1 MKVLLRTFRF
11 LKPYIWKSL
20 IALLAMGLATALN
33 LVTPALSRKV
43 IDQGIAT
50 GDTRRILWL
59 SLAVVAVALLR
70 ALFSFEQGALSAQV
84 SQGVAYDTRNLLYE
98 KIHRLSFSYH
108 DRAQTGQLLT
118 RVTSDVDLLQS
129 FLGTAVLQTLSAL
142 GMLLGS
148 VILIIHA
155 STQTALIL
163 AVLLPVAIG
172 LFGWFF
178 RTAKPL
184 FIKGQQKLEKL
195 NIALQENLAGVRVV
209 RAFVRRDYETARF
222 AERNRAVMDI
232 QVQVGRLLA
241 GAMPLIFLIAN
252 FSTLG
257 VTWVGGIQVINQQL
271 TLGELVA
278 LSNYILMAIFPVF
291 MLSGMMVSIAQAS
304 AGAGRI
310 FEILDTPLAVT
321 EKPDALEVQLE
332 GAVSFEHVWFRYF
345 ENQPWIL
352 KDVTFSAAPGQKVAL
367 LGLTGSGKSTITNLI
382 PRFYDVTKGRVL
394 VDGHDVRDLRLESLR
409 RQVGIVLQETR
420 LFVGSIRENIA
431 FGKPQATMEE
441 IVAAAKAAQAHEF
454 IMSFPDQYETH
465 VGERGVTLSGG
476 QKQRIA
482 IARALLIDPRIL
494 ILDDATSSV
503 DFQTEQLLRQALNRL
518 MHGRTSFIIAQRVS
532 TVRDADL
539 ILVVDRGEISALG
552 THQQLLEDSPL
563 YAELYYTQLE
573 EDVEGHTTLFRDDVT
588 QVKEVAR

>member
-1 MKVLLRTFRF
+1 MKVLFRTFRF

-20 IALLAMGLATALN
+20 FALLAMTLATVLN
-33 LVTPALSRKV
+33 LVTPALSRRV
-43 IDQGIAT
+43 IDQGIAVK
-50 GDTRRILWL
+50 DMQRIIWL

-70 ALFSFEQGALSAQV
+70 ALFSFVQGALGAQV
-84 SQGVAYDTRNLLYE
+84 SQGVAYDVRNLLYE
-98 KIHRLSFSYH
+98 KIQRLSFSYH

-142 GMLLGS
+142 GMLFGS
-148 VILIIHA
+148 VILIIR
-155 STQTALIL
+155 TNLQTALVLAILLPL
-163 AVLLPVAIG
+163 AVG

-178 RTAKPL
+178 RTARPL
-184 FIKGQQKLEKL
+184 FVLGQQKLEKL

-209 RAFVRRDYETARF
+209 RAFVRREYETARF
-222 AERNRAVMDI
+222 AERNRAVMDV
-232 QVQVGRLLA
+232 QVRVGRLLA

-252 FSTLG
+252 LSTLG
-257 VTWVGGIQVINQQL
+257 VTWAGGIQVINKRL

-291 MLSGMMVSIAQAS
+291 MLSGMLVSIAQAA

-310 FEILDTPLAVT
+310 FEILDTPLDVTENPDAQELRLSGAVT
-321 EKPDALEVQLE
+321 FD
-332 GAVSFEHVWFRYF
+332 HVWFRYF

-352 KDVTFSAAPGQKVAL
+352 QDITFDVPPGQKVAL

-382 PRFYDVTKGRVL
+382 PRFYDVTRGRVL

-431 FGKPQATMEE
+431 FGNPQATMDE

-454 IMSFPDQYETH
+454 IMSFPEQYETH

-518 MHGRTSFIIAQRVS
+518 MTGRTSFIIAQRVS
-532 TVRDADL
+532 TVLDADL
-539 ILVVDRGEISALG
+539 ILVIDKGKISAQG
-552 THQQLLEDSPL
+552 THEQLLENSAL

-573 EDVEGHTTLFRDDVT
+573 GDVEEHRTLFLDDVLAT
-588 QVKEVAR
+588 KEVAQ